1 MANHPNGE
9 RLDSIA
15 LRPVR
20 DEDVDFLR
28 DVYACTRDEELARA
42 GLDPAQR
49 KAFTDMQFAAQSADY
64 RRRYPNGNHDIVLL
78 GEKPIGRL
86 YVGRSDAEIRILDV
100 TILPDHRC
108 AGVGSYLLR
117 KLLGEAR
124 ELNRL
129 IRIYLDND
137 SPAVRLFERQ
147 GFVRIE
153 RQDLS
158 SLYEWRPANP

>member
-28 DVYACTRDEELARA
+28 DVYACTRDEELSRA

-64 RRRYPNGNHDIVLL
+64 RRRYPTGNHDIVLL

-86 YVGRSDAEIRILDV
+86 YVGRSDAEIRILDM

-108 AGVGSYLLR
+108 AGLGSYLVGQ
-117 KLLGEAR
+117 LLDEAR
-124 ELNRL
+124 ESNRR
-129 IRIYLDND
+129 IQIYLDND
-137 SPAVRLFERQ
+137 SPAVRLFERL

-153 RQDLS
+153 RQDLI
-158 SLYEWRPANP
+158 SLYEWLPSNP

>member
-1 MANHPNGE
+1 MPNQPNGE

-28 DVYACTRDEELARA
+28 AVYACTRDEEVSRA
-42 GLDPAQR
+42 GLDPTQR

-64 RRRYPNGNHDIVLL
+64 RRRYPTGSHDIVLL

-86 YVGRSDAEIRILDV
+86 YVGRSDAEIRILDM
-100 TILPDHRC
+100 TILPDHRS
-108 AGVGSYLLR
+108 AGLGSYLVGQ
-117 KLLGEAR
+117 LLDEAR
-124 ELNRL
+124 ESNRR

-137 SPAVRLFERQ
+137 SPAVRLFERL

-158 SLYEWRPANP
+158 SLYEWRPPNP

>member
-1 MANHPNGE
+1 MPNQPDGE
-9 RLDSIA
+9 RLDSIV

-28 DVYACTRDEELARA
+28 TVYACTRDAELTRA
-42 GLDPAQR
+42 GLAPAQR

-64 RRRYPNGNHDIVLL
+64 RQRYPNGNHDIVLL

-108 AGVGSYLLR
+108 AGLGSYLLGR
-117 KLLGEAR
+117 LLDEAR
-124 ELNRL
+124 ESNRR

-137 SPAVRLFERQ
+137 SPAIRLFERLD
-147 GFVRIE
+147 FISIE
-153 RQDLS
+153 RQDLN
-158 SLYEWRPANP
+158 SLYEWRPPNS